1 MRKVFLKLVAAIAS
15 VILSGVLIAYTGF
28 DIFFVTF
35 LGGLVAIV
43 LYWLD
48 LAYEARSATNLGVPR
63 VVLIFLGIPQAL
75 FGLVCLSFGV
85 AMVLWVLYNSLIE
98 RQPEYSGGM
107 LTFGIGPVCIAFGG
121 GWLWSAFRR
130 SPPSNPS

>member
-15 VILSGVLIAYTGF
+15 IFVSGVLITYTGL
-28 DIFFVTF
+28 DIFFYTF
-35 LGGLVAIV
+35 LAGLVAIV

-48 LAYEARSATNLGVPR
+48 LAHEARSARNLGIPR
-63 VVLIFLGIPQAL
+63 FILIFLGIPQAL
-75 FGLVCLSFGV
+75 LGLVCLSFGI

-98 RQPEYSGGM
+98 RQPEYSGGFF
-107 LTFGIGPVCIAFGG
+107 TFGIGPICIVFGG

-130 SPPSNPS
+130 SPPSNPR